1 MVINLET
8 VIKIYYLD
16 TIISI
21 KDLTIGLFRI
31 PTDELMVCLIL
42 AIGYLNNWIEE
53 KESSE
58 LLEKSP
64 KKN

>member
-31 PTDELMVCLIL
+31 YSRPLSTTEVSQN
-42 AIGYLNNWIEE
+42 YQ
-53 KESSE
+53 SV
-58 LLEKSP
+58 KSRFGL
-64 KKN
+64 